1 MPAVNDSALPNKG
14 ANVSRKFITFG
25 LIAFVAVVVIFVI
38 FMTWGDGL
46 EQQRAQAAA
55 VEQQERA
62 QQVAAQDVPR
72 IQEAERI
79 LLEQQ
84 QAAAREAARAA
95 AAQAAAGQA
104 QRPAGLTQA
113 EARRVAEQID
123 LDAPLR
129 ALTDAPAPRA
139 PAAQPQ
145 AAGEPSALTMPEIF
159 EQRGGAMVHRV
170 VQRAAPAEAGQA
182 GAQPAGANGEQGAQN
197 GARQAPPAPAAN
209 AYASDAD
216 PLGATEPTR
225 AQRSPT
231 NYFLAQGSIIDVVL
245 VSEVNTQNPGQIQFR
260 VVSDVFDS
268 RGERRLLIPRGTRLL
283 GAFGAN
289 PNRVGLDRV
298 PITINRMI
306 FTDGRSITLAG
317 GQVGDLMGNSGVPAE
332 HHSNL
337 WRAIGPSALVAWLG
351 FFVDR
356 ELGTTQQA
364 SGSQQNQSG
373 TQSVTQQIMPRIEER
388 IAERFG
394 AAQPYFTI
402 EAGARLT
409 LMLAQDLAI
418 TPFERERAR

>member
-25 LIAFVAVVVIFVI
+25 LIAFVAIVVLFVI

-62 QQVAAQDVPR
+62 QQVAARDVPR

-145 AAGEPSALTMPEIF
+145 AAGEPSALAMPEIF

-170 VQRAAPAEAGQA
+170 VQRVAPAEAGQA

-197 GARQAPPAPAAN
+197 GAN

-216 PLGATEPTR
+216 PLGVTEPTR

-245 VSEVNTQNPGQIQFR
+245 MSEVNTQNPGQIQFR

-268 RGERRLLIPRGTRLL
+268 RGERRLLVPRGTRLL

-364 SGSQQNQSG
+364 SGGQQNQSG

-418 TPFERERAR
+418 TPFERGTSR

>member
-25 LIAFVAVVVIFVI
+25 LIAFVAVVVLFVI
-38 FMTWGDGL
+38 YMTWGDGL

-62 QQVAAQDVPR
+62 QQVAARDVPR

-129 ALTDAPAPRA
+129 ALTEAPAPRA

-145 AAGEPSALTMPEIF
+145 AAGEPSALAMPEIF

-170 VQRAAPAEAGQA
+170 VQRVAPAETGQA

-197 GARQAPPAPAAN
+197 GAN

-283 GAFGAN
+283 GGFGAN

-317 GQVGDLMGNSGVPAE
+317 GQVGDLMGNSGAPAE

-418 TPFERERAR
+418 TPFERGTSR

>member
-1 MPAVNDSALPNKG
+1 MPAVNDSALPNRG
-14 ANVSRKFITFG
+14 TNVSRKFITFG
-25 LIAFVAVVVIFVI
+25 LIAFVSVVVLFVI

-104 QRPAGLTQA
+104 QRPAGLTQ
-113 EARRVAEQID
+113 EEVRRAAEQID

-145 AAGEPSALTMPEIF
+145 AAGEPSALAMPEIF
-159 EQRGGAMVHRV
+159 EQRGGTMVHRV
-170 VQRAAPAEAGQA
+170 VQRVAPAEAGQ
-182 GAQPAGANGEQGAQN
+182 NGEQGAQN

-216 PLGATEPTR
+216 PLGVTEPTR

-245 VSEVNTQNPGQIQFR
+245 MSEVNTQNPGQIQFR

-268 RGERRLLIPRGTRLL
+268 RGERRLLVPRGTRLL

-298 PITINRMI
+298 PIAINRMI

-364 SGSQQNQSG
+364 SGGQQNQSG

-418 TPFERERAR
+418 TPFERGTSR